1 MKKITII
8 SLFLILPLKANI
20 IPSISLPDKL
30 SESKYS
36 VRMLRIDARIDYRV
50 ETPECKNVKF
60 NDYFFL
66 NENIKDLNDKNH
78 VYDPEFYPITLWS
91 CSYSRGVYDVGEY
104 GSHIQHIVFDK
115 NQNIWVIDDD
125 ATKTNNKFKP
135 SILYNISSVNT
146 QGFLIIDENI
156 S

>member
-91 CSYSRGVYDVGEY
+91 CSYSREVYDVGEY

-115 NQNIWVIDDD
+115 NKNIWVIDDD
-125 ATKTNNKFKP
+125 ATKTNNKFNHQF
-135 SILYNISSVNT
+135 Y
-146 QGFLIIDENI
+146 II
-156 S
+156 

>member
-66 NENIKDLNDKNH
+66 NENIKDLNDKTMFMILSFIQLH
-78 VYDPEFYPITLWS
+78 YGVVHIAERCMMLVSMAHI
-91 CSYSRGVYDVGEY
+91 YST
-104 GSHIQHIVFDK
+104 S
-115 NQNIWVIDDD
+115 
-125 ATKTNNKFKP
+125 
-135 SILYNISSVNT
+135 
-146 QGFLIIDENI
+146 FLIKIKTYG
-156 S
+156 

>member
-50 ETPECKNVKF
+50 ETPECK
-60 NDYFFL
+60 
-66 NENIKDLNDKNH
+66 
-78 VYDPEFYPITLWS
+78 
-91 CSYSRGVYDVGEY
+91 
-104 GSHIQHIVFDK
+104 
-115 NQNIWVIDDD
+115 
-125 ATKTNNKFKP
+125 
-135 SILYNISSVNT
+135 
-146 QGFLIIDENI
+146 
-156 S
+156 